1 MIDLEPIPHQI
12 QKQLFE
18 KKRVLSRDKNN
29 TANISKSKDIQYGLT
44 HAKMATRS
52 TFLRMTSGQLNPV
65 ILQGGKLAGNN
76 PLFSQVPSGYDE
88 VYGLRSYK
96 LGGVNKFQQE
106 TVMSNPENN
115 PFFSENIKT
124 VVSSIIESPGKE
136 TAFNNPTKRP
146 TPGVK
151 SIDASFKGGVRAL
164 REATISWTCWD
175 WEELNLLMPHF
186 LAHGKTVMVEWG
198 WVYDANSIYKLFD
211 FIEEDGVGNTKISAN
226 AFTDYRS
233 FIAEKEGDMD
243 MMVGIVK
250 NFEFTT
256 REDGGFDCQTIISS
270 VGASIMNTPQP
281 NETILDPGI
290 TYNLSIN
297 ENSKQ
302 VAKSL
307 EDATGQQEN
316 YAADFDEAAF
326 EALSPKEQ
334 KKAREKNKVPK
345 NLDQDPLIQLDTNI
359 TLKSF
364 IKNIDSF
371 LEEKIP
377 MNESGITK
385 PLGAVPP
392 THYIYGEPNKWL
404 LTRKLE
410 IVKGRNDEVVQSI
423 DNAWVRWG
431 WFEDNILSK
440 FLSITSNQTQKVITE
455 FRSVN
460 KVAVTDTTPNGY
472 ESVRIKNNPELET
485 VNINRYI
492 LPGQFYPQHP
502 RDVAI
507 DTKTEF
513 WDIKVDTISLQ
524 GDDKYFHKLRD
535 VVLANY
541 DGFATKRKLITI
553 GQQEVGTGEFEPF
566 IAGHNIKQTKGFWT
580 PWKSDDEYEKETI
593 WEKREIME
601 TVDITESVPIG
612 DEGFLRNMLINT
624 KVLKEAFSVANGKIT
639 AETTNVLESIQ
650 TMFSLLNQDLNY
662 WNFNLK
668 IDDSEDKRAKI
679 VDEQVTAFDF
689 NIPVTEQVS
698 TEENPTGVFYFP
710 VWQKGSMVKT
720 QNISAK
726 VPDELA
732 LTTMYGANMDQLKD
746 FANPGSQFSDKSGVA
761 LAGLYNN
768 QLDEDKKQLDIAIK
782 NSETTRIG
790 AETVKPD
797 VNPPLR
803 AKDDPGEDII
813 TFIKSNSQDLEQA
826 YEERLKDINESLK
839 TSALAA
845 RSLPKFNT
853 GIPVPMIADLE
864 DEEIVKLLKYEV
876 EQAGLIDSVTGQLK
890 LPLGKLLSAK
900 FYDTGEMKAPYIR
913 TVNYLTTQHGIF
925 KEANNPLLIPL
936 EIELEI
942 DGIGGIY
949 PGNSFHSSYVP
960 QQYQEKTLFQAFDVN
975 HKLDSSG
982 WSTTIVGKMRSTISQ
997 IFTGFK
1003 TLKQV
1008 KAEQFENYLEK
1019 AKADKIAAIRED
1031 WRKKASVVYSSMIGK
1046 SSEELTKEKRRITKL
1061 YQASAEAE
1069 VTAFLEEVEGDS

>member
-1 MIDLEPIPHQI
+1 MIDLEPIPQQI
-12 QKQLFE
+12 QRRLFE

-29 TANISKSKDIQYGLT
+29 TPNTSKSKDIQYGLT

-115 PFFSENIKT
+115 PLFGENIKT

-136 TAFNNPTKRP
+136 TAFNNPNKRP

-164 REATISWTCWD
+164 REATISWICYD

-270 VGASIMNTPQP
+270 VGASIINTPQP
-281 NETILDPGI
+281 NEAILDPGI

-297 ENSKQ
+297 QDSRQLAE
-302 VAKSL
+302 SL

-316 YAADFDEAAF
+316 YAADFDKAAF
-326 EALSPKEQ
+326 EAKSPKKQ
-334 KKAREKNKVPK
+334 KEAREANKVPK

-377 MNESGITK
+377 MNEAGITK
-385 PLGAVPP
+385 PLGAVPSK
-392 THYIYGEPNKWL
+392 HYIYGEPNKWL

-410 IVKGRNDEVVQSI
+410 IDTGRNDDVVQSI

-502 RDVAI
+502 REVAV
-507 DTKTEF
+507 DAYNDW
-513 WDIKVDTISLQ
+513 WDIKIDTIPLQ

-541 DGFATKRKLITI
+541 DGFATKTDLITI
-553 GQQEVGTGEFEPF
+553 GQQEVGTGKFEPF
-566 IAGHNIKQTKGFWT
+566 IAGHNIKRVKGGLTFWT
-580 PWKSDDEYEKETI
+580 DKDDEYDKETI

-601 TVDITESVPIG
+601 EVDITETVPIG

-624 KVLKEAFSVANGKIT
+624 KVLKEAFGVAKGKMI

-650 TMFSLLNQDLNY
+650 TMFSLLNQDLEY

-689 NIPVTEQVS
+689 NIPVTEQIS
-698 TEENPTGVFYFP
+698 NEENPTGVFYFP

-726 VPDELA
+726 IPDELA

-761 LAGLYNN
+761 LAGLYNS

-813 TFIKSNSQDLEQA
+813 TFIKSNSQELEQA

-876 EQAGLIDSVTGQLK
+876 EQEGILDIMQGDLK

-900 FYDTGEMKAPYIR
+900 FYDTGEMKAPYVR
-913 TVNYLTTQHGIF
+913 TVGYLTTQHGIF
-925 KEANNPLLIPL
+925 KEANTPLLIPL

-1003 TLKQV
+1003 TLQQIKT
-1008 KAEQFENYLEK
+1008 EQFENYLEK
-1019 AKADKIAAIRED
+1019 AKVDKIAAIRED
-1031 WRKKASVVYSSMIGK
+1031 WRKKASILTSQMPSSSK
-1046 SSEELTKEKRRITKL
+1046 REAREKLRKQ
-1061 YQASAEAE
+1061 YEASAETE
-1069 VTAFLEEVEGDS
+1069 VAAFLEEVEGDS